1 MKDKNIKILYEA
13 GEKWLYW
20 GEYNMLFKY
29 SKELEEFIIHFSQN
43 INAENGVNV
52 ETNPIYKEIS
62 RIEERRKELRES
74 MAFKGEN
81 GEMKTRWLRGVLLEV
96 SNDCN
101 LRCVYCYG
109 QGGSYGTSRNLM
121 NEDTLV
127 KSLQYCFE
135 RFEPGKQISIV
146 FFGGEPLINVS
157 IIYKAVAMINEF
169 AISNGNEVNYNI
181 TTNGTILNDELIDFF
196 IRNKFRIT
204 ISIDGGK
211 EIQNTNRPFS
221 TGADS
226 FGVIENNINKLLEN
240 KIYPVA
246 RITLTKSNINSLVKA
261 VKEIWELGIHSVT
274 FETVST
280 NDLSL
285 SLSTEDI
292 ELFKK
297 QIQILSLKTYENI
310 LNNRPEKF
318 KKIMDY
324 VADVKNVKL
333 GQFCSFSSQ
342 KAIVIDSKGEL
353 YKCHRMLGEKEFCVG
368 NIDNDVNLKK
378 FELDR
383 NYLSVCS
390 SCWAKN
396 LCSRCAQENYTYTG
410 DVMKPDPVRC
420 ELKKIVI
427 EEGIKMYIRL
437 SHGSNS

>member
-1 MKDKNIKILYEA
+1 MKDKNIKILYEV

-43 INAENGVNV
+43 INAEDGVNV
-52 ETNPIYKEIS
+52 ETNPLYKEIF
-62 RIEERRKELRES
+62 RIEERIKELRES
-74 MAFKGEN
+74 MAFKGGN
-81 GEMKTRWLRGVLLEV
+81 GEMKTRWLRGGLLEV

-146 FFGGEPLINVS
+146 FFGGEPLFNVS

-280 NDLSL
+280 DDLSL
-285 SLSTEDI
+285 SLSAEDI

-297 QIQILSLKTYENI
+297 QIQILSSKTYENI
-310 LNNRPEKF
+310 LSNRPEKF

-368 NIDNDVNLKK
+368 NIDKDVNLKK
-378 FELDR
+378 FELDSK
-383 NYLSVCS
+383 YLSTCS

-410 DVMKPDPVRC
+410 DVTKPDPVRC

-437 SHGSNS
+437 NYGSNS